1 MATYDVVLVTL
12 FFSSFLLVADGN
24 AFARYPAVFN
34 FGDSNS
40 DTGGL
45 AAGIGYPIERFPYGA
60 PSFKRGTNFATGG
73 STIVA
78 NAANTFSPF
87 TFGVQV
93 AQFVRFKARVLELL
107 ATGARNFWI
116 HNTGPLGCL
125 ATVIAQTTAATT
137 AGNKTKSSDDLDQ
150 FGCLASRNRAAA
162 AFNSHLNHLCTNLK
176 SQFPDINLTYVDIY
190 SVKLDLIANY
200 TRYGFKEPIAACCGY
215 GGPPLNFDIRVPCGG
230 ATVNISG
237 SAVTANVCDR
247 PSEYVNWDGVHYTD
261 AADRFVAQRLISG
274 EFVMDAM
281 HMPFLRPYLDSVGD
295 PSFNKGI
302 NFATAGATILAAN
315 ANAIFPFSFGIQVAQ
330 FARFKAKVLEL
341 LATGPL
347 GCLPRVITAATAAT
361 AGGGGNKT
369 KSSDDLDQFNCLASR
384 NRAAAAF
391 NTHLNHLCTN
401 LKSQFPDINL
411 TYADVYSV
419 KLDLIANYTRH
430 GFKEPLA
437 ACCGYGGPPL
447 NFDSRVPCGATTNTI
462 NGTMVTSYPCKDSY
476 EYVNWD
482 GTHYT
487 DAANQFVAQR
497 LISGNF

>member
-1 MATYDVVLVTL
+1 MATSSS
-12 FFSSFLLVADGN
+12 SSFLLSFLLCSSFHYAG
-24 AFARYPAVFN
+24 AAAAGYPAVFN

-40 DTGGL
+40 DTGGSVASL
-45 AAGIGYPIERFPYGA
+45 AFPVVSPYGQTYFHK
-60 PSFKRGTNFATGG
+60 PSGRFSDGRV
-73 STIVA
+73 IVD
-78 NAANTFSPF
+78 F
-87 TFGVQV
+87 
-93 AQFVRFKARVLELL
+93 L
-107 ATGARNFWI
+107 
-116 HNTGPLGCL
+116 
-125 ATVIAQTTAATT
+125 
-137 AGNKTKSSDDLDQ
+137 
-150 FGCLASRNRAAA
+150 
-162 AFNSHLNHLCTNLK
+162 
-176 SQFPDINLTYVDIY
+176 
-190 SVKLDLIANY
+190 
-200 TRYGFKEPIAACCGY
+200 
-215 GGPPLNFDIRVPCGG
+215 
-230 ATVNISG
+230 
-237 SAVTANVCDR
+237 
-247 PSEYVNWDGVHYTD
+247 
-261 AADRFVAQRLISG
+261 
-274 EFVMDAM
+274 MDAM
-281 HMPFLRPYLDSVGD
+281 NMPFLRPYLDSVGA

-302 NFATAGATILAAN
+302 NFATAGATILAVN

-347 GCLPRVITAATAAT
+347 GCLPRVITAATAA
-361 AGGGGNKT
+361 AAAAGNKT

-476 EYVNWD
+476 ESVNWD

-487 DAANQFVAQR
+487 DAANRFVAQR

>member
-1 MATYDVVLVTL
+1 MATYDVVLLTL

-45 AAGIGYPIERFPYGA
+45 AAGIGYPIERFPYGQTYFHRPTGRFSDGRLIVDFLSA

-107 ATGARNFWI
+107 ATGNKKLRKYLPEEDYFYKGLYMFDIGQNDLFFTFIANATEDQVIASIPNLISEFKTGIEKLYNIGARNFWI

-125 ATVIAQTTAATT
+125 ATVIAQTTAAAT

-162 AFNSHLNHLCTNLK
+162 AFNTHLNHLCTNLK

-200 TRYGFKEPIAACCGY
+200 SRYGFKEPIAACCGY

-230 ATVNISG
+230 ATVNING
-237 SAVTANVCDR
+237 SAVTANVCNR

-274 EFVMDAM
+274 KFVSGS
-281 HMPFLRPYLDSVGD
+281 PF
-295 PSFNKGI
+295 
-302 NFATAGATILAAN
+302 AAEG
-315 ANAIFPFSFGIQVAQ
+315 S
-330 FARFKAKVLEL
+330 EL
-341 LATGPL
+341 LSA
-347 GCLPRVITAATAAT
+347 
-361 AGGGGNKT
+361 
-369 KSSDDLDQFNCLASR
+369 SS
-384 NRAAAAF
+384 
-391 NTHLNHLCTN
+391 
-401 LKSQFPDINL
+401 
-411 TYADVYSV
+411 
-419 KLDLIANYTRH
+419 
-430 GFKEPLA
+430 
-437 ACCGYGGPPL
+437 
-447 NFDSRVPCGATTNTI
+447 
-462 NGTMVTSYPCKDSY
+462 
-476 EYVNWD
+476 
-482 GTHYT
+482 
-487 DAANQFVAQR
+487 
-497 LISGNF
+497 